1 MRSIGQAFW
10 KSAWALLATANFF
23 WALNIILARGI
34 SGQVPPITLAYVRWT
49 GAFLFALGF
58 AWPRLKQDWP
68 VMLRQWPLMLLLAA
82 TGIASYN
89 TLSYIGLSS
98 TTALNALLLQSAAPL
113 VIIVWAFVI
122 FRDVPTL
129 RQVAGVLVSLA
140 GVAAISAH
148 GSLRMLAD
156 LHVNPGDIWVMV
168 AILTYAV
175 YCVMARKRPPVH
187 PLAFLVALMG
197 IGSLQM
203 LPFAAWEWS
212 HSTGIHGGWPI
223 YLAMAYIAV
232 FPSFCA
238 YLLFNRG
245 LELAGP
251 GPAGQSMHLMP
262 LFGSVL
268 AVLILHEQFRAYHAV
283 GISLIAVGIVLASF
297 TRMRMP
303 SLAQPASTQ
312 T

>member
-10 KSAWALLATANFF
+10 KSAWTLLATANFF

-68 VMLRQWPLMLLLAA
+68 ILLRHWPLMLLLAA

-89 TLSYIGLSS
+89 TLSYIGLNS
-98 TTALNALLLQSAAPL
+98 TTALNVLLLQSAAPL

-140 GVAAISAH
+140 GVAAIAAH

-156 LHVNPGDIWVMV
+156 LHFNPGDIWVMV
-168 AILTYAV
+168 AIATYAV

-212 HSTGIHGGWPI
+212 HSTGIHGGWPV
-223 YLAMAYIAV
+223 YLAMGYIAV

-268 AVLILHEQFRAYHAV
+268 AVLILHEEFRTYHAV